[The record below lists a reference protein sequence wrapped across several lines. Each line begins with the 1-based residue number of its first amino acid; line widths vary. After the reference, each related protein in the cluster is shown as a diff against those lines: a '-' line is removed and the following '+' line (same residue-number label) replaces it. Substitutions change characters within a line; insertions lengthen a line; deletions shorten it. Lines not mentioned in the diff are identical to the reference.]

1 VRKVK
6 LQQFL
11 MVFILLSICFVAST
25 SFVSAANNTTIHA
38 ANSTFSA
45 SNAPADTT
53 PPVTTITNPGKNAL
67 NVPVNQHIKITYNE
81 PVKLESGWIE
91 LRNGD
96 GQLIPIT
103 KSISGNTL
111 TVISKS
117 LLNMST
123 TYTVSVHTKSIS
135 DLAGN
140 GIAVNS
146 FKFTTAIRI
155 DIINTKT
162 GGDITQNSVL
172 YHNIPKTV
180 LSTQI
185 ISKAKTGTPMVTF
198 GDGNGPKILIVA
210 GVHGNELP
218 APAAAMKLI
227 NYLNGKTI
235 HGTIYIIPFA
245 IPYNSAHIQR
255 YWNGKNPNEV
265 ANVYGTPTNIIVNL
279 AMKLHVNAL
288 GDFHSSQPGGVPG
301 KDAIFCTKAPTYKS
315 YQIASYISKK
325 TVTSLITYKTAGA
338 EYPGAL
344 EDVCNQHG
352 IPAVTCE
359 VLETH
364 GTITSTKLNKSY
376 SEMIAL
382 LTYYGMI

>member
-1 VRKVK
+1 MKFK
-6 LQQFL
+6 QFL
-11 MVFILLSICFVAST
+11 MVLMLFSICFVAST
-25 SFVSAANNTTIHA
+25 SFVSATNNTTVHA
-38 ANSTFSA
+38 ANTTVFV
-45 SNAPADTT
+45 SNSPLDTT
-53 PPVTTITNPGKNAL
+53 PPVKTATNPSNGAL
-67 NVPVNQHIKITYNE
+67 NVPVNQQIKITYNE
-81 PVKLESGWIE
+81 PVKIESGWIE
-91 LRNGD
+91 LRNTN

-111 TVISKS
+111 TLAPQN

-123 TYTVSVHTKSIS
+123 TYTVSLHTNSIS

-146 FKFTTAIRI
+146 FIFTTAIKI
-155 DIINTKT
+155 DLINTKT

-172 YHNIPKTV
+172 YKNIAKTV
-180 LSTQI
+180 LSSQI
-185 ISKAKTGTPMVTF
+185 ISKAKSGTPMVTF

-210 GVHGNELP
+210 GVHGNELT
-218 APAAAMKLI
+218 ASAAAMKLI

-245 IPYNSAHIQR
+245 IPYNSAHTFR
-255 YWNGKNPNEV
+255 YWNGKNPNDI

-279 AMKLHVNAL
+279 AIKLKVNAL

-301 KDAIFCTKAPTYKS
+301 KDAIFCTLAPTHKS
-315 YQIASYISKK
+315 YELASYISKK
-325 TVTSLITYKTAGA
+325 TGTSLITYKTAGA

-352 IPAVTCE
+352 VPAVTCE
-359 VLETH
+359 VLQTH
-364 GTITSTKLNKSY
+364 GTITTTKLNKSY

-382 LTYYGMI
+382 LTYYHLV

>member
-1 VRKVK
+1 
-6 LQQFL
+6 
-11 MVFILLSICFVAST
+11 MVLIFFSVCFIAST
-25 SFVSAANNTTIHA
+25 SFVSAATNTTIHT
-38 ANSTFSA
+38 ANTTVSD
-45 SNAPADTT
+45 SNLSKDTS
-53 PPVTTITNPGKNAL
+53 PPVTTSTNPGKSAL

-81 PVKLESGWIE
+81 PVKFESGWIE
-91 LRNGD
+91 LRNSD

-103 KSISGNTL
+103 KTISGNTL
-111 TVISKS
+111 T
-117 LLNMST
+117 LTPNHWLNMSI

-155 DIINTKT
+155 DIINSKT

-172 YHNIPKTV
+172 YSYIPNSV
-180 LSTQI
+180 LSAQI
-185 ISKAKTGTPMVTF
+185 ISKAKIGTPMIIF

-245 IPYNSAHIQR
+245 IPYNSAYTLR
-255 YWNGKNPNEV
+255 YWTGQNPNMV
-265 ANVYGTPTNIIVNL
+265 ANVYGTPTNVIVNL

-288 GDFHSSQPGGVPG
+288 GDFHSSQRGGVPG
-301 KDAIFCTKAPTYKS
+301 EDAVFCSQSPTYKS
-315 YQIASYISKK
+315 YEIASYVSKNVG
-325 TVTSLITYKTAGA
+325 TELITYKKAGV
-338 EYPGAL
+338 EYLGAL
-344 EDVCNQHG
+344 EDECNLHA

-359 VLETH
+359 VLESHRTL
-364 GTITSTKLNKSY
+364 SSNKLNKSY
-376 SEMIAL
+376 SEMMAI
-382 LTYYGMI
+382 LTYYHII

>member
-1 VRKVK
+1 
-6 LQQFL
+6 
-11 MVFILLSICFVAST
+11 MVLIWFSVCFVAST
-25 SFVSAANNTTIHA
+25 SFVSAANNTTIHT
-38 ANSTFSA
+38 ANTTVSTSNSA
-45 SNAPADTT
+45 LDTT
-53 PPVTTITNPGKNAL
+53 PPVTTSTNPGKSAL
-67 NVPVNQHIKITYNE
+67 NVPVNQQIKITYNE
-81 PVKLESGWIE
+81 PVKFESGWIE
-91 LRNGD
+91 LKNGN
-96 GQLIPIT
+96 GQFIPIT

-111 TVISKS
+111 TITPTKS
-117 LLNMST
+117 MNMST
-123 TYTVSVHTKSIS
+123 TYTVMVHTNSIS

-146 FKFTTAIRI
+146 LKFTTAIKI

-162 GGDITQNSVL
+162 GGDITHNSVL
-172 YHNIPKTV
+172 YSNIPKTV
-180 LSTQI
+180 LSAQI
-185 ISKAKTGTPMVTF
+185 ISKAKSGTPMVTF

-245 IPYNSAHIQR
+245 IPYNSAHTQR
-255 YWNGKNPNEV
+255 YWNGQNPNTV
-265 ANVYGTPTNIIVNL
+265 ANVYGTPTNTIVNL
-279 AMKLHVNAL
+279 AIRLHVNAI

-301 KDAIFCTKAPTYKS
+301 ADAIFCSKLPTVKS

-325 TVTSLITYKTAGA
+325 TGTTLLAYKYSGVD
-338 EYPGAL
+338 YPGAL
-344 EDVCNQHG
+344 EDTCNIHG

-359 VLETH
+359 VLQTH

-382 LTYYGMI
+382 LTYYHIL

>member
-1 VRKVK
+1 MKFAR
-6 LQQFL
+6 FL
-11 MVFILLSICFVAST
+11 MVLMLFSVCFVAST
-25 SFVSAANNTTIHA
+25 SFVSAANNTTIHT
-38 ANSTFSA
+38 ANTTVSA
-45 SNAPADTT
+45 SNLDKT
-53 PPVTTITNPGKNAL
+53 PPVTTSRSPGINAL

-81 PVKLESGWIE
+81 PVKIESGWIE
-91 LRNGD
+91 LRNSN

-111 TVISKS
+111 TLTPKT

-123 TYTVSVHTKSIS
+123 TYTVSVHTNSIS
-135 DLAGN
+135 DLANN

-146 FKFTTAIRI
+146 FKFTTAIKI

-162 GGDITQNSVL
+162 GGDITQNTIL
-172 YHNIPKTV
+172 YKNIPKTV
-180 LSTQI
+180 LSAQI

-245 IPYNSAHIQR
+245 IPYNSAHTQR
-255 YWNGKNPNEV
+255 YWNGQNPNDV
-265 ANVYGTPTNIIVNL
+265 ANVYGTPTNVIVNL
-279 AMKLHVNAL
+279 AIRLHVNAL

-301 KDAIFCTKAPTYKS
+301 KDAIFSSQAPTYKS
-315 YQIASYISKK
+315 YEIASYISKK
-325 TVTSLITYKTAGA
+325 TGTALITYKTAGVQ
-338 EYPGAL
+338 YPGAL

-352 IPAVTCE
+352 VPAVTCE
-359 VLETH
+359 VLQTH
-364 GTITSTKLNKSY
+364 GTITTSKLDKSY

-382 LTYYGMI
+382 LTYYHLV

>member
-1 VRKVK
+1 
-6 LQQFL
+6 
-11 MVFILLSICFVAST
+11 MVLLFFMVCFIAST

-38 ANSTFSA
+38 ANNTISA
-45 SNAPADTT
+45 AISSPDTS
-53 PPVTTITNPGKNAL
+53 PPVTTATNPGKNAL

-81 PVKLESGWIE
+81 PIKLESGWIE
-91 LRNGD
+91 LRNSK
-96 GQLIPIT
+96 GQLIPIS
-103 KSISGNTL
+103 KSINGNTITL
-111 TVISKS
+111 TPTA

-123 TYTVSVHTKSIS
+123 SYTVSVHTKSIS
-135 DLAGN
+135 DLEGN

-146 FKFTTAIRI
+146 FRFTTAIRI

-162 GGDITQNSVL
+162 GGDITQNHVL
-172 YHNIPKTV
+172 YSYIPKTV
-180 LSTQI
+180 LSAQI
-185 ISKAKTGTPMVTF
+185 ISKAKTGTPMAIF

-245 IPYNSAHIQR
+245 IPYNSAHTLR
-255 YWNGKNPNEV
+255 YWNGQNPNDI

-279 AMKLHVNAL
+279 AMKLHVNVL

-301 KDAIFCTKAPTYKS
+301 KDAVFCTKAPTYKS
-315 YQIASYISKK
+315 YEIASYISKK
-325 TVTSLITYKTAGA
+325 TGTALITYKTAGV

-344 EDVCNQHG
+344 EDVCNLHG
-352 IPAVTCE
+352 IPAVTSE
-359 VLETH
+359 VLQTH
-364 GTITSTKLNKSY
+364 GTLSSTKLNKSY

-382 LTYYGMI
+382 LTYYHLV

>member
-1 VRKVK
+1 MV
-6 LQQFL
+6 L
-11 MVFILLSICFVAST
+11 MFFMVCFVAST
-25 SFVSAANNTTIHA
+25 SFVSAANNSTIHA
-38 ANSTFSA
+38 ANNTISSSIS
-45 SNAPADTT
+45 SNDTS
-53 PPVTTITNPGKNAL
+53 PPVTKSTNPGKNAL

-81 PVKLESGWIE
+81 PVKFESGWIE
-91 LRNGD
+91 LRNSQ
-96 GQLIPIT
+96 GQLIPIS

-111 TVISKS
+111 TLTPKA

-123 TYTVSVHTKSIS
+123 SYTVSVHTNSIS
-135 DLAGN
+135 DLNGN

-162 GGDITQNSVL
+162 GGDITQNHVL
-172 YHNIPKTV
+172 YSYIPKTV
-180 LSTQI
+180 LSSQI
-185 ISKAKTGTPMVTF
+185 ISKAKTGTPMAIF

-245 IPYNSAHIQR
+245 IPYNSAHTLR
-255 YWNGKNPNEV
+255 YWNGQNPNGV

-279 AMKLHVNAL
+279 AIKLHVNAL

-301 KDAIFCTKAPTYKS
+301 EDAVFCTKTPTYKS
-315 YQIASYISKK
+315 YEIASYISKK
-325 TVTSLITYKTAGA
+325 TGTSLITYIKAGV

-344 EDVCNQHG
+344 EDECNLHG

-359 VLETH
+359 VLQTH
-364 GTITSTKLNKSY
+364 GKLTSAKLNKSY

-382 LTYYGMI
+382 LTYYHLV

>member
-1 VRKVK
+1 MKYNRYI
-6 LQQFL
+6 
-11 MVFILLSICFVAST
+11 MVLILFSVCFIAST
-25 SFVSAANNTTIHA
+25 SFVSAATNATIHA
-38 ANSTFSA
+38 VNTTVSD
-45 SNAPADTT
+45 SNLSKDTS
-53 PPVTTITNPGKNAL
+53 PPVTIGTNPSKSAL

-81 PVKLESGWIE
+81 PVKFESSWIE
-91 LRNGD
+91 LRNNN

-111 TVISKS
+111 TLTPNH

-123 TYTVSVHTKSIS
+123 TYTVSIHTKSIS

-162 GGDITQNSVL
+162 GGDITQNSLL
-172 YHNIPKTV
+172 YSYIPKTV
-180 LSTQI
+180 LSSQI
-185 ISKAKTGTPMVTF
+185 ISKAKIGTPMVTF
-198 GDGNGPKILIVA
+198 GDGNGPTILIVA

-245 IPYNSAHIQR
+245 IPYNSAHTLR
-255 YWNGKNPNEV
+255 YWNGQNPNMV
-265 ANVYGTPTNIIVNL
+265 ANVYGTPTNVIVNL

-301 KDAIFCTKAPTYKS
+301 EDAIFCSQSPTYKS
-315 YQIASYISKK
+315 YEIALYISKN
-325 TVTSLITYKTAGA
+325 VGAALITYKKAGV

-344 EDVCNQHG
+344 EDECNLHG

-359 VLETH
+359 VLEPH
-364 GTITSTKLNKSY
+364 GTLSSNKLSKSY
-376 SEMIAL
+376 NEMMAL
-382 LTYYGMI
+382 LIYYHII

>member
-1 VRKVK
+1 
-6 LQQFL
+6 
-11 MVFILLSICFVAST
+11 MVLILFSVCFITST
-25 SFVSAANNTTIHA
+25 SFVSASTNTTAHT
-38 ANSTFSA
+38 ANTTVSA
-45 SNAPADTT
+45 SNISQDTSSPIT
-53 PPVTTITNPGKNAL
+53 KSTNPGKSAL
-67 NVPVNQHIKITYNE
+67 NVPVNQHIKITYNK
-81 PVKLESGWIE
+81 PVKFESGWIE
-91 LRNGD
+91 LRDSNGK
-96 GQLIPIT
+96 LIPIK

-111 TVISKS
+111 TLTPNN

-146 FKFTTAIRI
+146 FKFTTAIKI
-155 DIINTKT
+155 DIINPKT
-162 GGDITQNSVL
+162 GGNIAQNFVL
-172 YHNIPKTV
+172 YSYIPKTV
-180 LSTQI
+180 LSAQI
-185 ISKAKTGTPMVTF
+185 ISKAKMGTPMVTF

-245 IPYNSAHIQR
+245 IPYNSAHTLR
-255 YWNGKNPNEV
+255 YWNGQNPNMV
-265 ANVYGTPTNIIVNL
+265 ANVYGTPTNVIVNL
-279 AMKLHVNAL
+279 AMKLHVNAV

-301 KDAIFCTKAPTYKS
+301 EDAIFCSQSPTYKS
-315 YQIASYISKK
+315 CKIASYISKK
-325 TVTSLITYKTAGA
+325 VGAALITYKRAGV

-344 EDVCNQHG
+344 EDECNLHN

-359 VLETH
+359 VLEQH
-364 GTITSTKLNKSY
+364 GTLSSNKLDKSY
-376 SEMIAL
+376 SEMVAL
-382 LTYYGMI
+382 LTYYHLI

>member
-1 VRKVK
+1 MV
-6 LQQFL
+6 L
-11 MVFILLSICFVAST
+11 MLFSVCFVAST
-25 SFVSAANNTTIHA
+25 SFVSAANNTTIHTT
-38 ANSTFSA
+38 NTTLSA
-45 SNAPADTT
+45 SNLDKT
-53 PPVTTITNPGKNAL
+53 PPVTTSRNPGLNAL

-81 PVKLESGWIE
+81 PVKIESGWIE
-91 LRNGD
+91 LRNSN
-96 GQLIPIT
+96 GQLIPLT

-111 TVISKS
+111 TLTPKT

-123 TYTVSVHTKSIS
+123 TYIVSVHTNSIS
-135 DLAGN
+135 DLANN

-146 FKFTTAIRI
+146 FKFTTAIKI

-162 GGDITQNSVL
+162 GGDITQNAVL
-172 YHNIPKTV
+172 YKNIPKTV
-180 LSTQI
+180 LSAQI
-185 ISKAKTGTPMVTF
+185 ISKAKTRTPMVTF

-227 NYLNGKTI
+227 NYLNGKTV

-245 IPYNSAHIQR
+245 IPYNSAHTQR
-255 YWNGKNPNEV
+255 YWNGQNPNDV
-265 ANVYGTPTNIIVNL
+265 ANVYGTPTNVIVNL
-279 AMKLHVNAL
+279 AIKLHVNAL

-301 KDAIFCTKAPTYKS
+301 KDAIFSSQSPTYKS
-315 YQIASYISKK
+315 YDIASYISKK
-325 TVTSLITYKTAGA
+325 TGTTLITYKTAGV

-352 IPAVTCE
+352 VPAVTCE
-359 VLETH
+359 VLQTH
-364 GTITSTKLNKSY
+364 GTITSSKLDKSY

-382 LTYYGMI
+382 LTYYYLV